1 MNRRTETYL
10 RWQFAKL
17 EGNYIDLPGLLD
29 ITKDVLSRY
38 WRNGKSNISVD
49 KINELLDL
57 NGAPKIKI
65 EIMP

>member
-1 MNRRTETYL
+1 MNRRTEAYL
-10 RWQFAKL
+10 RWQLAKL
-17 EGNYIDLPGLLD
+17 EGNYIDLPESLG

-38 WRNGKSNISVD
+38 WRNDKSNISID